1 MTTTP
6 GGFPALEA
14 GTFPALEAGTL
25 TPKERMV
32 RALTGQRPDRL
43 PAAPAYLSLFL
54 ADFER
59 AFYVEQYRN
68 RLRGRSRYS
77 VDHDEDTIFRAEAIY
92 QSYGIFKVRP
102 DWIEAHCGPG
112 RDWAEET
119 DVVEEDG
126 DLFFEDWST
135 GQRTPMLGPKS
146 SLTDLW
152 DSPAQIRDRSDVD
165 AQLPVPAADEL
176 LAGGEFDLLRQVV
189 ADYGDRYFITTILDT
204 PFSDAYDLL
213 GFQGLMVIQHDQP
226 DLFHYLLERKL
237 AQAKEVMA
245 ACAACGIHG
254 VYAEEVFTGADLIS
268 PRSYD
273 QFVCRYNLPY
283 FSHMRSLGL
292 LPIHYVCGDSIPRL
306 ERMIEY
312 DVAAVA
318 VEESKKGFQIEIEE
332 VVDRVAGRAAVLGNI
347 DAVRFGLHA
356 TADEMAAEVRRQAT
370 IGARAKGFVVSTG
383 SPFPL
388 DTNPRL
394 IDAMVETAHS
404 IKTSGTQTARGA
416 D

>member
-1 MTTTP
+1 MMSKTD
-6 GGFPALEA
+6 GFPA
-14 GTFPALEAGTL
+14 PQAGTL
-25 TPKERMV
+25 TPKERMIH
-32 RALTGQRPDRL
+32 ALTGQKPDRL
-43 PAAPAYLSLFL
+43 PAAQAYLCLFL

-59 AFYVEQYRN
+59 VFYVEQYRQ

-77 VDHDEDTIFRAEAIY
+77 VDHDEDVLFRAQAIY

-102 DWIEAHCGPG
+102 DWIEVYGGVG
-112 RDWAEET
+112 RNWAEQT

-126 DLFFEDWST
+126 VLFFEDWST
-135 GQRTPMLGPKS
+135 GERTPMLDKKS

-152 DSPAQIRDRSDVD
+152 DNPAQIRDKSDVD
-165 AQLPVPAADEL
+165 AQLPVLTAEEL
-176 LAGGEFDLLRQVV
+176 LASGEFDLMRQVV

-237 AQAKEVMA
+237 AQSKEVVA

-273 QFVCRYNLPY
+273 QFVYRYNLPY
-283 FSHMRSLGL
+283 FRHMRSLGL
-292 LPIHYVCGDSIPRL
+292 LPIHYVCGNSIPRL
-306 ERMIEY
+306 ERMVEY
-312 DVAAVA
+312 DIAAVA

-332 VVDRVAGRAAVLGNI
+332 VVDRVAGRVTVLGNI

-356 TADEMAAEVRRQAT
+356 TADEMAAEVRRQAA
-370 IGARAKGFVVSTG
+370 IGARANGFIVSTG

-394 IDAMVETAHS
+394 IDTMVETAHS
-404 IKTSGTQTARGA
+404 IEPS
-416 D
+416 

>member
-1 MTTTP
+1 MVGDREMEVAAS
-6 GGFPALEA
+6 GGM
-14 GTFPALEAGTL
+14 
-25 TPKERMV
+25 TPKERMF

-54 ADFER
+54 ADFEH
-59 AFYVEQYRN
+59 AFYVEQYRQ

-77 VDHDEDTIFRAEAIY
+77 VDHDEDTLFRVEAIY
-92 QSYGIFKVRP
+92 QSYGIFKERP
-102 DWIEAHCGPG
+102 DWIEVHGGPG
-112 RDWAEET
+112 RDWAEQT

-126 DLFFEDWST
+126 VLFFEDWST
-135 GQRTPMLGPKS
+135 GRRRPVLGAKS
-146 SLTDLW
+146 SLADLW
-152 DSPAQIRDRSDVD
+152 DTSAQIRDRSDVD
-165 AQLPVPAADEL
+165 AQLPILTAEEL
-176 LAGGEFDLLRQVV
+176 LASGELDVLRQAV
-189 ADYGDRYFITTILDT
+189 ASYGDRYFITTILDT

-226 DLFHYLLERKL
+226 ELFHHLLERKL
-237 AQAKEVMA
+237 AQSKEVMA

-273 QFVCRYNLPY
+273 QFVYRYNLPY
-283 FSHMRSLGL
+283 FRHMRSLGL

-306 ERMIEY
+306 ERMVEY

-332 VVDRVAGRAAVLGNI
+332 VVEQVNGRAAVLGNI

-356 TADEMAAEVRRQAT
+356 TAEEMAAEVRRQAA

-394 IDAMVETAHS
+394 IDTMVETAHS
-404 IKTSGTQTARGA
+404 VAGTG
-416 D
+416 

>member
-1 MTTTP
+1 MGEVMTSK
-6 GGFPALEA
+6 AEA
-14 GTFPALEAGTL
+14 M
-25 TPKERMV
+25 TPKERMI
-32 RALTGQRPDRL
+32 RALTGQKPDRL
-43 PAAPAYLSLFL
+43 PAAQAYLSLFL

-59 AFYVEQYRN
+59 AFYVEQYRQ

-92 QSYGIFKVRP
+92 RSYGVFKIRP
-102 DWIEAHCGPG
+102 DWIEVHCGPG
-112 RDWAEET
+112 RDWAEQT
-119 DVVEEDG
+119 DVVEEG
-126 DLFFEDWST
+126 GILFFEDWST
-135 GQRTPMLGPKS
+135 GGRTPMLGPKS

-152 DSPAQIRDRSDVD
+152 DSPVQIRDRSDID
-165 AQLPVPAADEL
+165 AELPILTAEEL
-176 LAGGEFDLLRQVV
+176 LASGEFDLLRQAV

-204 PFSDAYDLL
+204 PFSDAYGLL

-237 AQAKEVMA
+237 AQSQEVVA

-273 QFVCRYNLPY
+273 QFVYHYNLPY
-283 FSHMRSLGL
+283 FRQMRSLGL
-292 LPIHYVCGDSIPRL
+292 LPIHYVCGNSIPRL
-306 ERMIEY
+306 ERMVEY

-318 VEESKKGFQIEIEE
+318 VEESKKGFQIEIDE
-332 VVDRVAGRAAVLGNI
+332 VVDRVAGRTAVLGNI
-347 DAVRFGLHA
+347 DAVQFGLHA
-356 TADEMAAEVRRQAT
+356 TADEMAAEVRRQAAT
-370 IGARAKGFVVSTG
+370 GARAKGFVVSTG

-394 IDAMVETAHS
+394 IDTMVETAHS
-404 IKTSGTQTARGA
+404 IEKSLLDA

>member
-1 MTTTP
+1 MVGNSERVVTAS
-6 GGFPALEA
+6 GGM
-14 GTFPALEAGTL
+14 
-25 TPKERMV
+25 TPKERMF

-54 ADFER
+54 ADFEH
-59 AFYVEQYRN
+59 AFYVEQYRQ

-77 VDHDEDTIFRAEAIY
+77 VDHDEDTLFRVEAIY
-92 QSYGIFKVRP
+92 QSYGIFKERP
-102 DWIEAHCGPG
+102 DWIEVHGGPG
-112 RDWAEET
+112 RDWAEQT

-126 DLFFEDWST
+126 VLFFEDWSA
-135 GQRTPMLGPKS
+135 GRRRPILGAKS
-146 SLTDLW
+146 SLADLW
-152 DSPAQIRDRSDVD
+152 DTSAQIRDRSDVD
-165 AQLPVPAADEL
+165 AQLPILTAEEL
-176 LAGGEFDLLRQVV
+176 LASGELDVLRQAV
-189 ADYGDRYFITTILDT
+189 ASYGDRYFITTILDT

-226 DLFHYLLERKL
+226 ELFHHLLERKL
-237 AQAKEVMA
+237 AQSKEVMA

-273 QFVCRYNLPY
+273 QFVYRYNLPY
-283 FSHMRSLGL
+283 FRHMRSLGL

-306 ERMIEY
+306 ERMVEY

-332 VVDRVAGRAAVLGNI
+332 VVEQVNGRAAVLGNI

-356 TADEMAAEVRRQAT
+356 TAEEMAAEVRRQAA

-394 IDAMVETAHS
+394 IDTMVETAHS
-404 IKTSGTQTARGA
+404 VAGTG
-416 D
+416 

>member
-1 MTTTP
+1 MTEKT
-6 GGFPALEA
+6 EA
-14 GTFPALEAGTL
+14 M
-25 TPKERMV
+25 TPKERMI
-32 RALTGQRPDRL
+32 RALTGQKPDCL
-43 PAAPAYLSLFL
+43 PAAQAYLCLFL

-59 AFYVEQYRN
+59 AYYVELYR
-68 RLRGRSRYS
+68 RHLRGRRRCPI
-77 VDHDEDTIFRAEAIY
+77 DHDQDVLFRAQAIY
-92 QSYGIFKVRP
+92 ESYGIFKARP
-102 DWIEAHCGPG
+102 DWIEIYGGQG
-112 RDWAEET
+112 RDWAEQTEA
-119 DVVEEDG
+119 VEEDG
-126 DLFFEDWST
+126 VLYFEDRVT
-135 GQRTPMLGPKS
+135 GERTPMLGKKS

-152 DSPAQIRDRSDVD
+152 DSPAQIRDRGDVD
-165 AQLPVPAADEL
+165 ARLPLLTAEEL
-176 LAGGEFDLLRQVV
+176 LDGGEFDLMRQVA
-189 ADYGDRYFITTILDT
+189 ADYGDHYFITTILDT

-237 AQAKEVMA
+237 AQSKEVMA

-254 VYAEEVFTGADLIS
+254 IYAEEVFTGADLIS

-273 QFVCRYNLPY
+273 RFVYRYNLPY
-283 FSHMRSLGL
+283 FGHMRSLGL
-292 LPIHYVCGDSIPRL
+292 LPIHYVCGNSIPRL
-306 ERMIEY
+306 ERMVEY

-318 VEESKKGFQIEIEE
+318 VEESKKGFEIEIEE

-356 TADEMAAEVRRQAT
+356 TADEMAAEVRRQAA
-370 IGARAKGFVVSTG
+370 IGARARGFIVSTG

-394 IDAMVETAHS
+394 IDTMVETAHS
-404 IKTSGTQTARGA
+404 IGTWDA

>member
-1 MTTTP
+1 MTTAP
-6 GGFPALEA
+6 DGIPALQA
-14 GTFPALEAGTL
+14 RTL

-32 RALTGQRPDRL
+32 RALTGQKPDRL

-59 AFYVEQYRN
+59 AFYVEQYRQ

-77 VDHDEDTIFRAEAIY
+77 IDHDEDTLLRAQAIY
-92 QSYGIFKVRP
+92 QSYGVFKARP
-102 DWIEAHCGPG
+102 DWIEVHGGPG
-112 RDWAEET
+112 RDWAEQT

-126 DLFFEDWST
+126 VLFFEDWST
-135 GQRTPMLGPKS
+135 GRRTPVLGEKS

-152 DSPAQIRDRSDVD
+152 DSSAQIRGRSDID
-165 AQLPVPAADEL
+165 AELPILTAEEL
-176 LAGGEFDLLRQVV
+176 LASGEFDLLRQVV

-226 DLFHYLLERKL
+226 ELFHYMLERKL
-237 AQAKEVMA
+237 AQSQEVMA
-245 ACAACGIHG
+245 ACAACGIQG

-273 QFVCRYNLPY
+273 QFVYRYNLPY
-283 FSHMRSLGL
+283 FRQMRSLGL
-292 LPIHYVCGDSIPRL
+292 LPIHYVCGNSIPRL
-306 ERMIEY
+306 ERMVEY

-318 VEESKKGFQIEIEE
+318 VEESKKGFQIEIDE
-332 VVDRVAGRAAVLGNI
+332 VVEQVAGRTAVLGNI
-347 DAVRFGLHA
+347 DAVQFGLHA
-356 TADEMAAEVRRQAT
+356 TADEMAAEVRRQAA

-394 IDAMVETAHS
+394 IDTLVETAHS
-404 IKTSGTQTARGA
+404 VAGYG
-416 D
+416 